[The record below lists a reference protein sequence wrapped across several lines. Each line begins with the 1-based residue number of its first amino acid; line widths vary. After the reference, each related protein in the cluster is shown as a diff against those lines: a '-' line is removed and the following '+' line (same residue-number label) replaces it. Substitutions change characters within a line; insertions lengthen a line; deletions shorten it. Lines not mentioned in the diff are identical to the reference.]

1 MTIKELKEQINK
13 DSSNLSKFEKE
24 VIESNVLNLFNE
36 NLKVEQII
44 QNKFI
49 FVSMIRHF
57 YRKYDNTLDK
67 ESKKFINY
75 IIARYPHLMFDY
87 EIIDENTAEIKYQYI
102 FNNKLKKG
110 SIKYQKGDISILC
123 YDTYLSQM
131 FQDIGAEMEKEINN
145 NDIQQPAIKLA
156 INNLKR

>member
-13 DSSNLSKFEKE
+13 NPNKLNKFEKE
-24 VIESNVLNLFNE
+24 IIESNVLNLLNE
-36 NLKVEQII
+36 NIKVEQII

-49 FVSMIRHF
+49 FVSMIRNL

-75 IIARYPHLMFDY
+75 ITVRYPYFMFDY
-87 EIIDENTAEIKYQYI
+87 EIIDKNTAEIKYQYI
-102 FNNKLKKG
+102 FNNELKKG

-123 YDTYLSQM
+123 YDAYIRQIL
-131 FQDIGAEMEKEINN
+131 QDIGAEMEKEIN
-145 NDIQQPAIKLA
+145 
-156 INNLKR
+156 INQ